1 MIKNVLLVVNPISG
15 AMDKADLI
23 EDIKKEV
30 VKRKASLFVFET
42 SGKEDVFNLKARI
55 KEMEPCRIIVAGGDG
70 TIKLTAEALEGQ
82 DIPIGIIPAGSAN
95 GLAYNLKLP
104 ATPEEQIIA
113 AFGDD
118 FVHLDII
125 LLDGD
130 YCLHM
135 SDFGVNA
142 ELIRRYENS
151 SIRGKWGYFL
161 QTVPT
166 LVNSDYPF
174 KFTVETNG
182 STFEAEGILLAIAN
196 ASSYGTGAK
205 VNPKGK
211 VNDGV
216 FEILIYKE
224 FDFIEI
230 LKTLRNVVE
239 LDPEIV
245 EVITTTKAKITCH
258 TPVAFQ
264 IDGEYLGKRKS
275 IQAEIL
281 PQKLRIAAPSL

>member
-1 MIKNVLLVVNPISG
+1 MGAIKNVLLVVNPISG
-15 AMDKADLI
+15 AMDKTDLI

-30 VKRKASLFVFET
+30 IKKQATLFVFET
-42 SGKEDVFNLKARI
+42 SGREDVFNLKERI
-55 KEMEPCRIIVAGGDG
+55 KELNPSRLIVAGGDG
-70 TIKLTAEALEGQ
+70 TIKLAAEALKDQ
-82 DIPIGIIPAGSAN
+82 DIPLGIIPAGSAN
-95 GLAYNLKLP
+95 GLAFNLKLP
-104 ATPEEQIIA
+104 ATLPEQITA
-113 AFGDD
+113 AFGDS
-118 FVHLDII
+118 FNYLDII

-142 ELIRRYENS
+142 ELIRRYEKS

-166 LVNSDYPF
+166 LLNSDYPF
-174 KFTVETNG
+174 KFTVEANDKV
-182 STFEAEGILLAIAN
+182 FEAEGILLAIAN

-211 VNDGV
+211 LDDGF

-230 LKTLRNVVE
+230 LKTLRNVVD
-239 LDPEIV
+239 LDPAVV
-245 EVITTTKAKITCH
+245 EVISTKRAKITCH
-258 TPVAFQ
+258 TPVPFQ

-275 IQAEIL
+275 IEAEII
-281 PQKLRIAAPSL
+281 PQKLRIAVL